1 MKLYLC
7 FLWHMHQPYYKDPE
21 SGIYILPWVRLHAI
35 KDYAALPRIFREFP
49 GVRHTFNLVPSL
61 LVQIRDYVENGAE
74 DVFLSISRKNSLD
87 LSKGEEEFLLRNFF
101 SAYPPTMILPQ
112 PRYAELYGR
121 RETAMKAVGNPGTPG
136 GFGASDYTDLMTLFN
151 LTWFHPLHRDED
163 AELTRLWEKGSG
175 YTESEKRYVL
185 DRQIDVMATVITE
198 YRKVTENDGGEL
210 SSTPM
215 YHPILPL
222 LIDNRAA
229 QDALPGAPL
238 PQTSFSYPGD
248 AEEQIARG
256 REVIR
261 SFFGRYPGGLWP
273 SEGSISPAALD
284 IAARAGFRWAATDE
298 ALLSKATGR
307 DIQRDSQGVP
317 REPSWLY
324 RPYEAATPSG
334 PIGIFFRDHHLSDLI
349 GFEYSRWEGT
359 EAAANFCNI
368 IGNIYNKLSSIAS
381 NIRKNSYVIPVILDG
396 ENAWEYFPDSG
407 QVFLRALMERLGSM
421 GPDISCIPFNEAL
434 DNIGDIEQLPF
445 IPTGS
450 WIDGT
455 FKIWIGHR
463 EDHAAW
469 EMLAQARALW
479 QQHADRMK
487 DAGHPPTESMAA
499 AFDHLL
505 AAEGSDWCWWYGDE
519 HFTPHGPEFD
529 RLFRSNV
536 KAAYRKL
543 GESPP
548 DSIDMPIIR
557 QERISEDANLLDGLR
572 AFIRPKIDGKLTLY
586 YEWGAAAQYYPRPE
600 IGTMH
605 RASAIALEC
614 LHYGF
619 DEKTIYLRLDF
630 HRSVFDIPEPFET
643 EIFFPEKNRKIRLVI
658 SPSASSV
665 TASIGEIGNNA
676 LSRQPSSGA
685 PDAFRAAFQKVL
697 ELGVPFQEL
706 GCAEDEKIEFFL
718 TIVRPGSP
726 GERWPLYG
734 RFKADLP
741 GKNFEERTWE
751 V

>member
-7 FLWHMHQPYYKDPE
+7 FLWHMHQPHYKDPE

-61 LVQIRDYVENGAE
+61 LVQIQDYVEHGAE
-74 DVFLSISRKNSLD
+74 DVFLALSRKNSLD
-87 LSKGEEEFLLRNFF
+87 LSKEEEEFLLRNFF

-112 PRYAELYGR
+112 QRYAELYAK
-121 RETAMKAVGNPGTPG
+121 RERAMDAVGKPGAPG
-136 GFGASDYTDLMTLFN
+136 VFGASDYTDLMTLFN

-163 AELTRLWEKGSG
+163 AELARLWEKGSG
-175 YTESEKRYVL
+175 YSEIEKRYVL
-185 DRQIDVMATVITE
+185 DRQIDVMATVIAE
-198 YRKVTENDGGEL
+198 YRKVAESDGGEL

-222 LIDNRAA
+222 LIDIRAA

-248 AEEQIARG
+248 AEEQISRG
-256 REVIR
+256 KEVIR
-261 SFFGRYPGGLWP
+261 SLFGRYPQGLWP

-284 IAARAGFRWAATDE
+284 IAAHAGFRWTATDE
-298 ALLSKATGR
+298 ALLSKATGK
-307 DIQRDSQGVP
+307 DVKRDSQGVP
-317 REPSWLY
+317 EDPSWLY

-334 PIGIFFRDHHLSDLI
+334 PIRIFFRDHHLSDLI
-349 GFEYSRWEGT
+349 GFEYSRWRGA
-359 EAAANFCNI
+359 EAASDFTNI
-368 IGNIYNKLSSIAS
+368 ISNIYNKLSTMPFHL
-381 NIRKNSYVIPVILDG
+381 RKSSYVVPVILDG

-407 QVFLRALMERLGSM
+407 QVFLRSLMGRLSSLR
-421 GPDISCIPFNEAL
+421 PNISCITLSNAL
-434 DNIGDIEQLPF
+434 DKFSNIEQLPYM
-445 IPTGS
+445 PTGS

-469 EMLAQARALW
+469 EMLAHARALW
-479 QQHADRMK
+479 QRHADRM
-487 DAGHPPTESMAA
+487 AATCHPQTETLAD

-529 RLFRSNV
+529 RLFRSHV

-543 GESPP
+543 GETPP
-548 DSIDMPIIR
+548 DSIDIPIIR
-557 QERISEDANLLDGLR
+557 QERISEDTNLLDGLR
-572 AFIRPKIDGKLTLY
+572 TYIRPNIDGKLTLY
-586 YEWGAAAQYYPRPE
+586 YEWGAAARYYPRPE

-605 RASAIALEC
+605 RATAIALEC
-614 LHYGF
+614 LYYGF
-619 DEKTIYLRLDF
+619 DEENIYLRLDF
-630 HRSVFDIPEPFET
+630 HRFVFDIPET
-643 EIFFPEKNRKIRLVI
+643 IGAEIFFPLKNRKIRLVL
-658 SPSASSV
+658 SPPASSV
-665 TASIGEIGNNA
+665 DASIGEIGENA
-676 LSRQPSSGA
+676 SSRQRSPASGVL
-685 PDAFRAAFQKVL
+685 RAEFHKVL

-706 GCAEDEKIEFFL
+706 GCADDEKIEFFL
-718 TIVRPGSP
+718 TIIRPGAV
-726 GERWPLYG
+726 GERWPMYG
-734 RFKADLP
+734 TFKADLP
-741 GKNFEERTWE
+741 GKTFEERTWE